1 MTKQQRTV
9 NLAAG
14 GAAAVLSVLFSAFA
28 SEGASSGVPSLPLA
42 WIGRGLRGLSLS
54 GTAGNTA
61 AIVLYVLVSLVPLL
75 FLLRGKRHKEDV
87 LLPLASAVTL
97 YSLYYIINPG
107 LRPMVLTGSVGTLV
121 CEGAVYSILLCWAV
135 IRLIRYCEGTAS
147 GNMLRLLRI
156 LLVCCAFVCIC
167 TGFGGGY
174 ASMTETMETVREGNN
189 VPGIN
194 LTPDF
199 ALAWIRY
206 GAYAAEYALTA
217 WILLLSAD
225 LVCEIRQ
232 DPYSMGCEEAAG
244 ETAKWS
250 RITLTA
256 VMLMNTVLNVG
267 QLLAAGELHQLS
279 AGIRIPLLSM
289 LTALLLLML
298 TGLLRKGRKIK
309 EDNDLFI

>member
-1 MTKQQRTV
+1 MTKQRRTV
-9 NLAAG
+9 TLAAG
-14 GAAAVLSVLFSAFA
+14 GAVAVLSGLFSASA
-28 SEGASSGVPSLPLA
+28 SEGASAGVPSLPLC

-54 GTAGNTA
+54 GAAGNIA
-61 AIVLYVLVSLVPLL
+61 AIVLYIGVSLLPLL
-75 FLLRGKRHKEDV
+75 LLLRKKRRAEDV
-87 LLPLASAVTL
+87 LLPLSSAVML

-107 LRPMVLTGSVGTLV
+107 LRPMVLTGSVGTLI
-121 CEGAVYSILLCWAV
+121 CEGAVYSVLLCWAV
-135 IRLIRYCEGTAS
+135 IRLVRYCEGTAS
-147 GNMLRLLRI
+147 ENMLRLLRL

-174 ASMTETMETVREGNN
+174 ASMAETVAAVREGNTM
-189 VPGIN
+189 PGMN
-194 LTPDF
+194 LTSDF

-217 WILLLSAD
+217 WILILSAD
-225 LVCEIRQ
+225 LVGEIRQ
-232 DPYSMGCEEAAG
+232 DPYSMGCEEAAA
-244 ETAKWS
+244 ETAKWC

-256 VMLMNTVLNVG
+256 VMLMNTALNVG
-267 QLLAAGELHQLS
+267 QLLAAGELHRLS

-289 LTALLLLML
+289 LTALVLLML